1 MSGCVLREWAGA
13 GSKVGRRGGGEVV
26 DSGELEEA
34 GGSQG
39 VGTSWSEQLRDCQ
52 DGYVIVRIEGEPVSS
67 NASDGRGSGVGN

>member
-34 GGSQG
+34 GGG
-39 VGTSWSEQLRDCQ
+39 AKESERA
-52 DGYVIVRIEGEPVSS
+52 GRSS
-67 NASDGRGSGVGN
+67 